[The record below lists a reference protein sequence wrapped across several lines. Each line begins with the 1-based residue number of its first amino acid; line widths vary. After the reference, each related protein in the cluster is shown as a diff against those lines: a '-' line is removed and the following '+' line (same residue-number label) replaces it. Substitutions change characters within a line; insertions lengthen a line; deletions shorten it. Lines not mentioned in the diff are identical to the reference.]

1 MRRETCDGWGADNV
15 DNVDD
20 EDTFTHHEWVTY
32 THKRGVEL
40 SIEEATFL
48 ASHRASNYLAIL
60 VVAYVVIPIIVIV
73 ALNTSH

>member
-1 MRRETCDGWGADNV
+1 MGADNV

-20 EDTFTHHEWVTY
+20 EDTFTYHEWVTY
-32 THKRGVEL
+32 THKRGVKL

-60 VVAYVVIPIIVIV
+60 VVAYVASQSFVSV